1 MELAP
6 RANEAGRRHGRSEGR
21 RDMPRTGTAAAARA
35 WTGGAFLSH
44 GFRPFFLGGA
54 IWAAVAMALWLGM
67 LTGRVSLPTRM
78 GPVDWHVHALV
89 FGFLPA
95 VVAGFLLTAIPN
107 WTGRL
112 PVVGWGLL
120 ALFGLWCAGRAAILV
135 GGRLPPGLAEA
146 IDLAFLLVVAGVAA
160 REIVAGRNWRN
171 LVVLAAVALLWIG
184 NLVFHLDAAQ
194 GAAGAG
200 PGARV
205 GIAAGV
211 FLVLLIGGR
220 IVPSFT
226 RNWLAR
232 QTPGRLPAPFDRLDA
247 VALGLA
253 AAALALWVAAPGAP
267 AAAAACLLAGLA
279 HFARLAR
286 WAGWRTGREPLVTIL
301 HVGYA
306 FAPVG
311 FLAMGAAIFLP
322 GLLGVSAAVHAWT
335 AGLIGVMTLAV
346 MTRASL
352 GHSGRA
358 LTAGSG
364 TTAIYACVVL
374 AAVARVADG
383 IAGAPAGLLHLS
395 AALWILAF
403 GGFAV
408 LYWPVLTRP
417 RAAARRP
424 QPKPGG

>member
-1 MELAP
+1 
-6 RANEAGRRHGRSEGR
+6 
-21 RDMPRTGTAAAARA
+21 MPRTGTAEAARA

-54 IWAAVAMALWLGM
+54 IWAAAAMALWLGM
-67 LTGRVSLPTRM
+67 LTGRLALPTRM

-112 PVVGWGLL
+112 PVVGRGLL
-120 ALFGLWCAGRAAILV
+120 ALFGLWCAGRAASLAA
-135 GGRLPPGLAEA
+135 GLLPAGLAEA
-146 IDLAFLLVVAGVAA
+146 IDLAFLLAVAAVAA
-160 REIVAGRNWRN
+160 REIVVGRNWRN

-184 NLVFHLDAAQ
+184 NLLFHLEAAR
-194 GAAGAG
+194 GAAAAG
-200 PGARV
+200 VGARL

-232 QTPGRLPAPFDRLDA
+232 QAPGRLPAPFDRFDA
-247 VALGLA
+247 VALAIA
-253 AAALALWVAAPGAP
+253 ATALALWVAAPGAP
-267 AAAAACLLAGLA
+267 ATAAACLIAGAA
-279 HFARLAR
+279 HIARLAR

-301 HVGYA
+301 HAGYA
-306 FAPVG
+306 FGPIG
-311 FLAMGAAIFLP
+311 FLAVGAAVLLP
-322 GLLGVSAAVHAWT
+322 GLLGTSSALHAWT
-335 AGLIGVMTLAV
+335 AGLVGVMTLAV

-358 LTAGSG
+358 LTAGPG
-364 TTAIYACVVL
+364 TTAIYACAVL

-383 IAGAPAGLLHLS
+383 LAGAPAVLLHLS
-395 AALWILAF
+395 AVLWIIAF

-417 RAAARRP
+417 RVAPRRP

>member
-1 MELAP
+1 
-6 RANEAGRRHGRSEGR
+6 
-21 RDMPRTGTAAAARA
+21 MPRTGTAAVARA

-67 LTGRVSLPTRM
+67 LTGRLALPTRM

-112 PVVGWGLL
+112 PVVGRGLL
-120 ALFGLWCAGRAAILV
+120 AHFGLWCAGRAASLV
-135 GGRLPPGLAEA
+135 AGLLPPGMAEA
-146 IDLAFLLVVAGVAA
+146 IDLAFLLAVAGVAA

-184 NLVFHLDAAQ
+184 NLLFHLEAAQ

-205 GIAAGV
+205 GIAAGI

-232 QTPGRLPAPFDRLDA
+232 QAPGRLPAPFDRFDA
-247 VALGLA
+247 VALGIA
-253 AAALALWVAAPGAP
+253 ATALALWVAAPGAP
-267 AAAAACLLAGLA
+267 ETAAACLIAGVA
-279 HFARLAR
+279 HIARLAR

-301 HVGYA
+301 HAGYA
-306 FAPVG
+306 FGPIG
-311 FLAMGAAIFLP
+311 FLAVGVAVLLP
-322 GLLGVSAAVHAWT
+322 GLLGTSSALHAWT
-335 AGLIGVMTLAV
+335 AGLVGVMTLAV

-358 LTAGSG
+358 MTAGPG
-364 TTAIYACVVL
+364 TTAIYACAVL

-383 IAGAPAGLLHLS
+383 LAGAPAGLLHLS
-395 AALWILAF
+395 AVLWIIAF

-417 RAAARRP
+417 RAMAPRRP